1 MSLDRVTKL
10 GALLMVNS
18 SAENLQHFITLDFI
32 HTICCTIGLVLD
44 CDTAN
49 LLLFQT
55 TVYATVQL
63 YVRYG
68 KPDHQQG
75 GSVAEWLAC
84 WT

>member
-32 HTICCTIGLVLD
+32 HTFCCTIGLVLD
-44 CDTAN
+44 RDTAN

-63 YVRYG
+63 HVGYG